1 MQSIN
6 ALFAYKSTFNQSIS
20 TFGTEED
27 LSIMVSRLV
36 DEKLQKWVTER
47 FRLFHHILLQQ
58 ALNLLSSCDEMRPPF
73 PLVDPLN
80 IVSFIPKIQQ
90 R

>member
-1 MQSIN
+1 
-6 ALFAYKSTFNQSIS
+6 
-20 TFGTEED
+20 
-27 LSIMVSRLV
+27 MVSRLV

-58 ALNLLSSCDEMRPPF
+58 ALTPGEQMNLLSSCDEMRPPF